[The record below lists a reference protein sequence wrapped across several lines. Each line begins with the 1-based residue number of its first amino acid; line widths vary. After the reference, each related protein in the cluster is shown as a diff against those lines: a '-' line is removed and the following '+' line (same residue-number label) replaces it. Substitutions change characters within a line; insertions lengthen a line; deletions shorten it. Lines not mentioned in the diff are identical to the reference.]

1 MIPFFTFMGDMLHS
15 KQAILDVK
23 NIVGSQR
30 PSMDG
35 AILRPE

>member
-1 MIPFFTFMGDMLHS
+1 VMLHS

-23 NIVGSQR
+23 NIVGSQM

-35 AILRPE
+35 AI